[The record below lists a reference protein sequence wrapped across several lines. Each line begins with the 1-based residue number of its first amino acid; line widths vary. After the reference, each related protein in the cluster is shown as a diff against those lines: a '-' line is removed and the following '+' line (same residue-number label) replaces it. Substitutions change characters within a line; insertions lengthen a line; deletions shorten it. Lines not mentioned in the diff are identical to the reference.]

1 MTLPPGTRLGSYIIE
16 GPLGA
21 GGMGE
26 VYRARDSKLQRQ
38 VAVKVLP
45 ELLASDPDRRERFER
60 EAQLLAAFNH
70 PHIAQIYGTVDT
82 NNGAGAIVMEF
93 VDGPTLSDRIAQGPF
108 SIDETLT
115 IASQIVDA
123 LDAAHSRGIVHRD
136 LKPANIK
143 LTAEGSVKVLDFGLA
158 KTLGLDPN
166 DAVNADAMNSPTFTS
181 PGTAIGLILGT
192 AAYMAPE
199 QARGKRVDKRADIW
213 AFGCIVFEMLAGQR
227 LFDGAE
233 VSDILAAV
241 LRADIDWRKLPP
253 DTPSATRG
261 SNSSRRQMNRQRKV
275 RGRCPIAGVSSPR
288 RRSSLR

>member
-93 VDGPTLSDRIAQGPF
+93 VDGPTLSDRIAQGPRPRGYP
-108 SIDETLT
+108 DAPCAGDRGADRLA
-115 IASQIVDA
+115 ASVA
-123 LDAAHSRGIVHRD
+123 RRRLPEPSRAG
-136 LKPANIK
+136 
-143 LTAEGSVKVLDFGLA
+143 
-158 KTLGLDPN
+158 
-166 DAVNADAMNSPTFTS
+166 AVPPSRHVARVQPHGADARLAVREVTRD
-181 PGTAIGLILGT
+181 TA
-192 AAYMAPE
+192 
-199 QARGKRVDKRADIW
+199 R
-213 AFGCIVFEMLAGQR
+213 R
-227 LFDGAE
+227 L
-233 VSDILAAV
+233 
-241 LRADIDWRKLPP
+241 
-253 DTPSATRG
+253 
-261 SNSSRRQMNRQRKV
+261 
-275 RGRCPIAGVSSPR
+275 
-288 RRSSLR
+288 